1 MPIPIENNSWDYV
14 QGLIEKEI
22 NSAFKLRIEENK
34 MEDNNFKKL
43 PSPDDQLSHTRL
55 TYRHSPQRTML
66 DRKLQS
72 LHGSQLGDTLSKM
85 KALDKVLANY
95 TLLKDNCTCT
105 QQDVEDFKIDILNSL
120 F

>member
-14 QGLIEKEI
+14 QGIIEKEI

-34 MEDNNFKKL
+34 MEDNNFK
-43 PSPDDQLSHTRL
+43 T
-55 TYRHSPQRTML
+55 
-66 DRKLQS
+66 RKLDAADY
-72 LHGSQLGDTLSKM
+72 HAAHPKM

-120 F
+120 FHPSK